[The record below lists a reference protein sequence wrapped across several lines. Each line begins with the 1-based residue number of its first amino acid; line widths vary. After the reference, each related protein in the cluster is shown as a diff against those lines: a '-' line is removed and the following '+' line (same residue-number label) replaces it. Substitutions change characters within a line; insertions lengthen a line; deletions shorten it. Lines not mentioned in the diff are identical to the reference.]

1 MMIKVRKLGILPALG
16 FLFAG
21 AAVGAGFGLLLAP
34 SPGRR
39 LRHGMGH
46 RIGRLRERV
55 KAVAARSVL

>member
-1 MMIKVRKLGILPALG
+1 MMIKARRFIKVVPMLGL
-16 FLFAG
+16 LFAG

-34 SPGRR
+34 TPGRR

-55 KAVAARSVL
+55 ARSMMA